1 MWYGEVPRVNHTDD
15 LDPVAILHCL
25 QRRLDMAI
33 LIRQRAKAMR
43 VQKGVRD
50 SHPLVSHLVIR
61 VFKCMQ
67 YINGVVVRE
76 NRGVMKLV
84 I

>member
-1 MWYGEVPRVNHTDD
+1 MWCGEVPRVNHTDD
-15 LDPVAILHCL
+15 LDPVAILHHL

-33 LIRQRAKAMR
+33 LIRQRAKIMR

-50 SHPLVSHLVIR
+50 SHPPVSHLVIR

-67 YINGVVVRE
+67 CINGVVGG
-76 NRGVMKLV
+76 NGGVIKLV